1 MLATPDIKTN
11 CYHCGDECPDDS
23 IKSAEYLFCCQGCKT
38 VYELLSENGL
48 DNYYSIEN
56 TPGISQK
63 SPKEKRF
70 SFLKNQSIKEKILE
84 FTDGTTAVV
93 SLHLPAIHCSSCIW
107 LLENLSRLHK
117 GVISVQVHFPKKT
130 ARITYKEEVL
140 SLDELAELL
149 YAIGYE
155 PNINLAD
162 TDSSKQKGAKKLI
175 YQLGV
180 AGFAFGNIMLLA
192 LPEYLSID
200 EESIEAFSPFMR
212 YISMALA
219 LPVLF
224 YSASGYFTSAI
235 KGLKQRF
242 VNIDVPI
249 ALGIIVLFIRSSY
262 EVLSHTGQGYFDS
275 LAALVF
281 FLLLGKYFQQKT
293 YDALSFEHD
302 YKSYFPVAVTRIA
315 NDTEESIELTNLKK
329 GDRILIRNGELLPV
343 DSILIKGEGYI
354 DNSFVTGESD
364 PVRKLSGDKIYAGGK
379 QMGEAIEL
387 EVLKPVEKSYLVQL
401 WNHQVFKTEKQTQ
414 NKSLTDSISKY
425 FTLAILLIA
434 TISFVFWAITDV
446 SMAIKAFTAVLIV
459 ACPCALALSAPFTW
473 GNTLRILGKNK
484 FYAKSAEALEA
495 LSKVQHIVFDKT
507 GTITENQHNKLVFK
521 GDKLSLIEEQYIKSV
536 LRQSNHPLSRTLYEF
551 LGNLKTLSTTNFTE
565 ETSLGIQANVEGKTI
580 KIGSAKWVGSTDENT
595 VNRTQVY
602 IVINDKIKGFF
613 EFSNSYRKGIKSL
626 FSNLQESYTTSVISG
641 DNDGEKTNLED
652 LMGKNSSLL
661 FNQKPEDKLRYI
673 ENLQSD
679 GEKIMMV
686 GDGLNDAGALKQ
698 SNFGLSVSENTNTF
712 SPACDAII
720 DASVF
725 SKLNL
730 FLKLVKKSTTIIK
743 ISFVLSFLYNIVGLF
758 FAVTGQLSPVM
769 AAILMPISSI
779 TIVVFVTLATSY
791 TSHKIKLL

>member
-1 MLATPDIKTN
+1 MLVTPDIKTN

-23 IKSAEYLFCCQGCKT
+23 IKSGKHLFCCQGCKT

-56 TPGISQK
+56 NPGISQK
-63 SPKEKRF
+63 TLKDKRF
-70 SFLKNQSIKEKILE
+70 AFLKTDSIKEKILE
-84 FTDGTTAVV
+84 FTDGKTAVV
-93 SLHLPAIHCSSCIW
+93 NLHLPAIHCSSCIW
-107 LLENLSRLHK
+107 LLENLSRLHN
-117 GVISVQVHFPKKT
+117 GVVSVQVHFPKKT
-130 ARITYKEEVL
+130 ARITYKEDTI
-140 SLDELAELL
+140 SLDELADLL

-162 TDSSKQKGAKKLI
+162 TKKEQKKNSKKLI

-212 YISMALA
+212 YISLVLA

-224 YSASGYFTSAI
+224 YSASGYFISAF

-249 ALGIIVLFIRSSY
+249 ALGITVLFIRSAY
-262 EVLSHTGQGYFDS
+262 EVISHTGQGYFDS

-315 NDTEESIELTNLKK
+315 NDTEESIEIAELKK

-343 DSILIKGEGYI
+343 DSILIKGNGYI

-364 PVRKLSGDKIYAGGK
+364 PVTKNSGDKIYAGGR

-387 EVLKPVEKSYLVQL
+387 EVLKSVEKSYLVQL
-401 WNHQVFKTEKQTQ
+401 WNHQVFKKQNDGQ
-414 NKSLTDSISKY
+414 SKSLTDSISKY

-434 TISFVFWAITDV
+434 TIAFAFWAFTDI
-446 SMAIKAFTAVLIV
+446 SIALRAFTAVLIV

-484 FYAKSAEALEA
+484 FYAKSAEALESLA
-495 LSKVQHIVFDKT
+495 KVQHIVFDKT
-507 GTITENQHNKLVFK
+507 GTITENQHNNIVFV
-521 GDKLSLIEEQYIKSV
+521 GDKLSLIEEQYVKSV
-536 LRQSNHPLSRTLYEF
+536 LRQSNHPLSRTLYES
-551 LGNLKTLSTTNFTE
+551 LGNLKVMSSANFTE
-565 ETSLGIQANVEGKTI
+565 ETGLGTMAAIDGNTI
-580 KIGSAKWVGSTDENT
+580 KIGSAKWVGANDES
-595 VNRTQVY
+595 VLNRTRVY
-602 IVINDKIKGFF
+602 IAINDKIKGFY
-613 EFSNSYRKGIKSL
+613 EFSNTYRKGLNKL
-626 FSNLQESYTTSVISG
+626 FANLQQNYTTSIISG
-641 DNDGEKTNLED
+641 DNDGEKTNLEAI
-652 LMGKNSSLL
+652 MGKNSVLL
-661 FNQKPEDKLRYI
+661 FNQKPEDKLNYI
-673 ENLQSD
+673 ENLQSQP
-679 GEKIMMV
+679 KKVMMV
-686 GDGLNDAGALKQ
+686 GDGLNDSGALKQ
-698 SNFGLSVSENTNTF
+698 SDFGLSVSENTNTF

-725 SKLNL
+725 GKLNTL
-730 FLKLVKKSTTIIK
+730 LKLVNTSTTIIK
-743 ISFVLSFLYNIVGLF
+743 ISFVLSFLYNIVGLYY
-758 FAVTGQLSPVM
+758 AVTGQLSPVM

-779 TIVVFVTLATSY
+779 TIVVFVTIATNY
-791 TSHKIKLL
+791 TAHKIKLL